1 MVRFQMPTNAAE
13 VLKLVVD
20 ANRLYEQKLKLEELA
35 NGLMANGK
43 LKTSKPSTSAA
54 SSSAPNPWNAAMSV
68 EAAAAQAKKKPKGI
82 AHPPPKLLDSD
93 DSDED
98 EPLKFKSKANGTGP
112 KKTIKKKDKE
122 APKEK
127 KFKKVTAYNVFVG
140 KESTRLREL
149 CKEQG
154 CPVVTN
160 EDKKELMG
168 KVSALWGALKDEDKV
183 AWQELADERNAVR
196 LAVFEGRAPP
206 ASSTAAASDPV
217 ALSDVDGHESED

>member
-13 VLKLVVD
+13 VLKLVDD
-20 ANRLYEQKLKLEELA
+20 ANRLYEQKLKLEALA

-43 LKTSKPSTSAA
+43 SKASKPSTSAA
-54 SSSAPNPWNAAMSV
+54 SSSTPNPWNAAMSV

-93 DSDED
+93 DSDDD

-168 KVSALWGALKDEDKV
+168 KVSALWSALKDEDKV
-183 AWQELADERNAVR
+183 AWQELADERNAAR
-196 LAVFEGRAPP
+196 LAVFEGKAPP
-206 ASSTAAASDPV
+206 TSATAASDSA
-217 ALSDVDGHESED
+217 ALSDEDGSED

>member
-1 MVRFQMPTNAAE
+1 MRAS
-13 VLKLVVD
+13 D
-20 ANRLYEQKLKLEELA
+20 
-35 NGLMANGK
+35 K